1 MSGFSI
7 NDKNTRVG
15 SLFYI
20 LIALTA
26 LASFFILMIFVP
38 GNTNKLY
45 IKYVLLAY
53 PLLAIDL
60 MPSLVS
66 TNIFSFTTVAF
77 FLLFYKKT
85 PSLKKNDNN
94 IYWLYICVLSIVV
107 TGGLILAESLT
118 STSLT
123 YLMEYISIF
132 IFSKVLIDECLLERK
147 FIYESVNCLK
157 ITLFVSLLF
166 MCGQLIVG
174 PSFTIAKSPNINVL
188 SGIHIRYTSF
198 FQDPQKFGQFL
209 SACSFL
215 FLIKSTENR
224 KWDIINY
231 ALLFLSVV
239 SIFLT
244 GGRGALG
251 GWLLGILLLIVLG
264 EARYRIPVI
273 LSLVV
278 LGAVAYNYSSSF
290 AMFQRGTNLSDSYEF
305 RYVIWEDAFK
315 IFTDNPFWGVGI
327 GNYANYVSVH
337 NPDQYWIS
345 DNVITFFDHP
355 ESGYLKFLTEFGLFG
370 FIVILLMIFT
380 PLYKGIVL
388 YFKTHKSFH
397 LLLSASL
404 TTWLVGFYT
413 VYSLGDI
420 RILILVATLLSLM
433 IADYKLT
440 TSESI

>member
-1 MSGFSI
+1 M
-7 NDKNTRVG
+7 G
-15 SLFYI
+15 STFYI
-20 LIALTA
+20 LTA
-26 LASFFILMIFVP
+26 LAALTAFFVLMIFVP
-38 GNTNKLY
+38 GNSNRLY
-45 IKYVLLAY
+45 IQYILLVY
-53 PLLAIDL
+53 PLMAIDL
-60 MPSLVS
+60 MPSILS
-66 TNIFSFTTVAF
+66 TNIFSFTTLV
-77 FLLFYKKT
+77 FLILFYKKT
-85 PSLKKNDNN
+85 PLSENNGKN
-94 IYWLYICVLSIVV
+94 IYRIYILALSIVLI
-107 TGGLILAESLT
+107 GGLILAESLT
-118 STSLT
+118 STTLT
-123 YLMEYISIF
+123 YLMEYTSIF
-132 IFSKVLIDECLLERK
+132 IFSKVLIDECLLDRK
-147 FIYESVNCLK
+147 FIFEAVNCLK

-166 MCGQLIVG
+166 MGGQLIIG

-188 SGIHIRYTSF
+188 SGMHIRYTSF

-215 FLIKSTENR
+215 FLIKSSINR

-231 ALLFLSVV
+231 VLLFLSVV

-278 LGAVAYNYSSSF
+278 IGAVAYNYSSSF

-305 RYVIWEDAFK
+305 RYAIWQDAFK
-315 IFTDNPFWGVGI
+315 IFTDNPFLGVGI

-355 ESGYLKFLTEFGLFG
+355 ESGYLKFLTEFGALG
-370 FIVILLMIFT
+370 FIIILLMIFT

-404 TTWLVGFYT
+404 ITWLVGFYT

-420 RILILVATLLSLM
+420 RILILVSTLLSLM

-440 TSESI
+440 TSEIN

>member
-1 MSGFSI
+1 M
-7 NDKNTRVG
+7 G

-26 LASFFILMIFVP
+26 LVSFFVLMIFVP

-45 IKYVLLAY
+45 IKYILLAY
-53 PLLAIDL
+53 PLMAIDL
-60 MPSLVS
+60 MPSILS
-66 TNIFSFTTVAF
+66 TNIFSFTTLTF
-77 FLLFYKKT
+77 LLLFYKRA
-85 PSLKKNDNN
+85 PLSENDKKS
-94 IYWLYICVLSIVV
+94 IYRIFFIAFSIVV
-107 TGGLILAESLT
+107 AGGLILAESLT
-118 STSLT
+118 STTLT
-123 YLMEYISIF
+123 YLMEYTSIF
-132 IFSKVLIDECLLERK
+132 IFSRVLIDECLLERK
-147 FIYESVNCLK
+147 FIYDAVNCLK

-174 PSFTIAKSPNINVL
+174 PSFTIAKSQNINVL

-215 FLIKSTENR
+215 FLIRSSVNR

-231 ALLFLSVV
+231 VLLFLSVV

-264 EARYRIPVI
+264 EAKYRIPVI

-278 LGAVAYNYSSSF
+278 IGIVAYNYSSSF

-305 RYVIWEDAFK
+305 RYAIWQDAVK
-315 IFTDNPFWGVGI
+315 IFADNPFWGVGI

-355 ESGYLKFLTEFGLFG
+355 ESGYLKFLTEFGVFG

-380 PLYKGIVL
+380 PLYKGLLL
-388 YFKTHKSFH
+388 YFKTNESFH

-404 TTWLVGFYT
+404 ITWLVGFYT

-440 TSESI
+440 TSEFI